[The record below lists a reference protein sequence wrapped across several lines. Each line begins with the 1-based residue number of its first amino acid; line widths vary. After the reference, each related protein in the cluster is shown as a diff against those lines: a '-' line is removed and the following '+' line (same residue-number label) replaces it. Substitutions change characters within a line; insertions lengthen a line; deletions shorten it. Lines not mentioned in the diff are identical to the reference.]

1 MRANSY
7 WRTPLSQRKRG
18 SAAMLLITFTLACTC
33 STLTPL
39 PTLAPTIKAATAV
52 SDGSRTRTPP
62 PTSTLAP
69 TATVLPTLKPTLT
82 SAPSLFIPPGCEK
95 IAPATVLPATAAV
108 TATSVYATN
117 QPINTQKQ
125 QRVFEALVKKVEE
138 VYVYENFNGKD
149 WKVITAKYREKVRG
163 GLTTENFY
171 QEMRAMITDLGDD
184 HSNYESPQ
192 QVAQQDAQMTGTNNY
207 TGIGVLIQPMES
219 KSKITVLMTFPGS
232 SAEKGGLKPHDS
244 IVKIGGRVVIES
256 GLAYTQRLRGPECSA
271 VNVTV
276 VSPNG
281 QARDV
286 LFIRHKITSSQPINA
301 QLVATSDGSRIGYIF
316 LPTFIDET
324 ISDQVDKALKDFG
337 RLDGL
342 ILDNRMNEGGSGA
355 VLEKVLSYFTS
366 GLLGRFKSR
375 NNTRSLIIKAHP
387 IHNSQTV
394 PLVVLIG
401 RDSVSYG
408 EVFPGVLQ
416 DSGRAKLVGDRTAGN
431 VETLYGYD
439 FEDGSRAWI
448 AHETFVQLNSKHNWE
463 GVGVKPD
470 VEVIADWDTY
480 TFETDPGI
488 AAALKIFGQK

>member
-1 MRANSY
+1 MRAKVA
-7 WRTPLSQRKRG
+7 PFF
-18 SAAMLLITFTLACTC
+18 LLITFTLACTC
-33 STLTPL
+33 SSLTPLAPL
-39 PTLAPTIKAATAV
+39 PTLAATPAIR
-52 SDGSRTRTPP
+52 DGSRTRTQP

-69 TATVLPTLKPTLT
+69 TATLLPTLKPTLT
-82 SAPSLFIPPGCEK
+82 SAPTLFIPPGCEK
-95 IAPATVLPATAAV
+95 VAPATVLPATAAI

-117 QPINTQKQ
+117 QPINTQRQ
-125 QRVFEALVKKVEE
+125 MRVFESLVKKVEE

-149 WKVITAKYREKVRG
+149 WKAIAAKYREKVRG

-171 QEMRAMITDLGDD
+171 QEMRALINDLGDD

-192 QVAQQDAQMTGTNNY
+192 QVAQQDAQMTGSNNY

-244 IVKIGGRVVIES
+244 IVKIDGRVVIES
-256 GLAYTQRLRGPECSA
+256 GIAYSQRLRGPECSA

-286 LFIRHKITSSQPINA
+286 LFIRHKITSSQPIIA
-301 QLVATSDGSRIGYIF
+301 QLVATSDGSKIGYIF

-324 ISDQVDKALKDFG
+324 ISDQVDKALKEFG
-337 RLDGL
+337 ALDGL
-342 ILDNRMNEGGSGA
+342 IIDNRMNEGGSST
-355 VLEKVLSYFTS
+355 VLERVLSYFTS
-366 GLLGRFKSR
+366 GLLGHFQSR
-375 NNTRSLIIKAHP
+375 SGTRSLIIRPHP

-394 PLVVLIG
+394 PMVILIG

-408 EVFPGVLQ
+408 EVFPGVMQ

-448 AHETFVQLNSKHNWE
+448 AHETFVPLNSKQNWE
-463 GVGVKPD
+463 GAGVKPD
-470 VEVIADWDTY
+470 VEVIADWDTF

-488 AAALKIFGQK
+488 AAALKIFGHK

>member
-1 MRANSY
+1 
-7 WRTPLSQRKRG
+7 
-18 SAAMLLITFTLACTC
+18 MLLITFTLACTC
-33 STLTPL
+33 SSLTPAL
-39 PTLAPTIKAATAV
+39 PTLAPTLKAAPTI
-52 SDGSRTRTPP
+52 SDGNRTRTQP
-62 PTSTLAP
+62 PTLALAP
-69 TATVLPTLKPTLT
+69 TATLVPALT
-82 SAPSLFIPPGCEK
+82 PAPSLFIPPGCENIK
-95 IAPATVLPATAAV
+95 PATVLPATAAV

-117 QPINTQKQ
+117 QPINAQKQ
-125 QRVFEALVKKVEE
+125 MRVLEALVKKVEE

-149 WKVITAKYREKVRG
+149 WKAIAAKYREKVRG

-184 HSNYESPQ
+184 HSNYEAPQ
-192 QVAQQDAQMTGTNNY
+192 QVAQQDAQMAGSNNY

-244 IVKIGGRVVIES
+244 IVKIDGRVAIEN
-256 GLAYTQRLRGPECSA
+256 GTAYSQRLRGPECSA

-301 QLVATSDGSRIGYIF
+301 QLVATKDGSKIGYIF

-337 RLDGL
+337 NLDGL
-342 ILDNRMNEGGSGA
+342 ILDNRMNEGGSGT

-366 GLLGRFKSR
+366 GLLGHFQSR
-375 NNTRSLIIKAHP
+375 KNTRSLIIKAHP

-394 PLVVLIG
+394 PLVVLIS
-401 RDSVSYG
+401 RESVSYG

-448 AHETFVQLNSKHNWE
+448 AHETFVPLNSKKNWE
-463 GVGVKPD
+463 SVGVKPD
-470 VEVIADWDTY
+470 VEVIADWDTF
-480 TFETDPGI
+480 TFENDPGI
-488 AAALKIFGQK
+488 AAALKIFGHK